1 MQTIEEYKEYAK
13 QLEGEVGK
21 WHNAYDASE
30 TMNRKLVAENRELK
44 ESNTRL
50 AIKNKILQKSHDAT
64 NQQLQ
69 DLLDEFNKNIDESE
83 INQLKNK
90 SAKADEI
97 NAIHQKSLARLE
109 ELVNKEYPDEEED
122 HSEADGIL
130 CDMLNALGYKDLT
143 DAWDK
148 IGKWYS

>member
-1 MQTIEEYKEYAK
+1 MQTIEEYKEYTK

-64 NQQLQ
+64 TRQLQ

-83 INQLKNK
+83 INQLKNEVK
-90 SAKADEI
+90 
-97 NAIHQKSLARLE
+97 
-109 ELVNKEYPDEEED
+109 
-122 HSEADGIL
+122 
-130 CDMLNALGYKDLT
+130 
-143 DAWDK
+143 
-148 IGKWYS
+148 

>member
-1 MQTIEEYKEYAK
+1 MQTIEEYKEYTK
-13 QLEGEVGK
+13 QLEGEVK
-21 WHNAYDASE
+21 QWHDAYDASE

-83 INQLKNK
+83 INQLKNEVK
-90 SAKADEI
+90 
-97 NAIHQKSLARLE
+97 
-109 ELVNKEYPDEEED
+109 
-122 HSEADGIL
+122 
-130 CDMLNALGYKDLT
+130 
-143 DAWDK
+143 
-148 IGKWYS
+148 